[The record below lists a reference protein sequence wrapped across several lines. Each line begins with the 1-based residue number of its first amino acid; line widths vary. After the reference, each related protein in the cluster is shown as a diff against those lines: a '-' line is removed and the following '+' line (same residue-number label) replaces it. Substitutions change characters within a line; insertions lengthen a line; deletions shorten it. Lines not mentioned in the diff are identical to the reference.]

1 MTRQKKSRNA
11 GNNGQRHL
19 PATEIRKVREHKDE
33 SKKKGAGLKSG
44 NRNSMQESKAAN
56 SKKQQTTNK
65 DPRIG
70 SKKPI
75 PLGAEVATEQQDTAL
90 LLSQQPKAL
99 LKAVRPIA
107 KTPEA
112 ELAEIEAD
120 TRLQALLER
129 VERDEI
135 LTGKDAKY
143 FNTKTARLT
152 ELLALLGLTDP
163 ESADANQ
170 ATQDDD
176 EDPLARFERTDWRK
190 TLLGDEDEV

>member
-44 NRNSMQESKAAN
+44 NRNSMQDSKVVNSNKQHAA
-56 SKKQQTTNK
+56 NK

-75 PLGAEVATEQQDTAL
+75 PLGVDAATEQQHTPL
-90 LLSQQPKAL
+90 IMSQEPKAL
-99 LKAVRPIA
+99 LKAVKVISLP
-107 KTPEA
+107 PEQ

-129 VERDEI
+129 VERDEV

-143 FNTKTARLT
+143 FNSKTARLT
-152 ELLALLGLTDP
+152 ELLELLGLAEVEP
-163 ESADANQ
+163 ADDTTA
-170 ATQDDD
+170 AEDD
-176 EDPLARFERTDWRK
+176 EDPLAKFERTDWRK
-190 TLLGDEDEV
+190 TLLGDED

>member
-44 NRNSMQESKAAN
+44 NRNSMQDSKVVNSNKQHAA
-56 SKKQQTTNK
+56 NK

-75 PLGAEVATEQQDTAL
+75 PLGADAATEQQHTPL
-90 LLSQQPKAL
+90 IMSQEPKAL
-99 LKAVRPIA
+99 LKAVKVISLP
-107 KTPEA
+107 PEQ

-129 VERDEI
+129 VERDEV

-143 FNTKTARLT
+143 FNSKTARLT
-152 ELLALLGLTDP
+152 ELLELLGLAEVEP
-163 ESADANQ
+163 ADDTTA
-170 ATQDDD
+170 AEDD
-176 EDPLARFERTDWRK
+176 EDPLAKFERTDWRK
-190 TLLGDEDEV
+190 TLLGDED

>member
-19 PATEIRKVREHKDE
+19 PASEIRKVREHKDE

-44 NRNSMQESKAAN
+44 NRNSMQDVKSVG
-56 SKKQQTTNK
+56 SQQQSAKK

-75 PLGAEVATEQQDTAL
+75 ALGADAIQDPAQDL
-90 LLSQQPKAL
+90 LLPLQQPKAL
-99 LKAVRPIA
+99 LKAVKPITLSPA
-107 KTPEA
+107 Q

-120 TRLQALLER
+120 ERLQALLER
-129 VERDEI
+129 VEQDEV

-143 FNTKTARLT
+143 FNSKTARLT
-152 ELLALLGLTDP
+152 VLLDQLGMTDDDT
-163 ESADANQ
+163 SSDAMAIENE
-170 ATQDDD
+170 D
-176 EDPLARFERTDWRK
+176 EDPLAKFERTDWRK
-190 TLLGDEDEV
+190 TLLGDEDQA

>member
-44 NRNSMQESKAAN
+44 NRNSMQDSKVVNSNKQHAA
-56 SKKQQTTNK
+56 NK

-75 PLGAEVATEQQDTAL
+75 PLGADAATEQQHTPL
-90 LLSQQPKAL
+90 IMSQEPKAL
-99 LKAVRPIA
+99 LKAVKVISLP
-107 KTPEA
+107 PEQ

-129 VERDEI
+129 VERDEV

-143 FNTKTARLT
+143 FNSKTARLT
-152 ELLALLGLTDP
+152 ELLELLGLAEVEP
-163 ESADANQ
+163 ADDTTA
-170 ATQDDD
+170 AEDD
-176 EDPLARFERTDWRK
+176 EDPLAKFERTDWRK
-190 TLLGDEDEV
+190 TLLGNED

>member
-44 NRNSMQESKAAN
+44 NRNSMQEAKVVNAN
-56 SKKQQTTNK
+56 QQHSANK

-75 PLGAEVATEQQDTAL
+75 PLGVDTTAGQQQTPL
-90 LLSQQPKAL
+90 LMSQEPKAL
-99 LKAVRPIA
+99 LKAVKVVA
-107 KTPEA
+107 LTPEQ

-143 FNTKTARLT
+143 FNSKTARLT
-152 ELLALLGLTDP
+152 ELLTLLGLA
-163 ESADANQ
+163 E
-170 ATQDDD
+170 TQDDQAGED

-190 TLLGDEDEV
+190 TLLGDED

>member
-19 PATEIRKVREHKDE
+19 PASEIRKAREHKDE

-44 NRNSMQESKAAN
+44 NRNSMQEAKVGNANKQNAA
-56 SKKQQTTNK
+56 NK

-75 PLGAEVATEQQDTAL
+75 PLGADAATEQPQTSV
-90 LLSQQPKAL
+90 LLSQEPKAL
-99 LKAVRPIA
+99 LKAVKIVSL
-107 KTPEA
+107 TPEQ

-120 TRLQALLER
+120 NRLQDLMER

-143 FNTKTARLT
+143 FNSKTARLT
-152 ELLALLGLTDP
+152 ELLELLGFVEAEP
-163 ESADANQ
+163 AANTH
-170 ATQDDD
+170 AETEEE

-190 TLLGDEDEV
+190 TLLGDED

>member
-44 NRNSMQESKAAN
+44 NRNSMQEAKVVNAN
-56 SKKQQTTNK
+56 KQQAANK

-75 PLGAEVATEQQDTAL
+75 PLGADAAVEQQTTPL
-90 LLSQQPKAL
+90 LTSQQPKAL
-99 LKAVRPIA
+99 LKAV
-107 KTPEA
+107 KVVSLTPEQ

-143 FNTKTARLT
+143 FNSKTARLT
-152 ELLALLGLTDP
+152 ELLELLGLEESEAVDDD
-163 ESADANQ
+163 SADTEEN
-170 ATQDDD
+170 

-190 TLLGDEDEV
+190 TLLGDED

>member
-19 PATEIRKVREHKDE
+19 PASEIRKVREHKDE

-44 NRNSMQESKAAN
+44 NRNSMQDVKSV
-56 SKKQQTTNK
+56 SSQQQSAKK

-75 PLGAEVATEQQDTAL
+75 ALGADAIQDPAKDL
-90 LLSQQPKAL
+90 LLPLQQPKAL
-99 LKAVRPIA
+99 LKAVKPITLSPA
-107 KTPEA
+107 Q

-120 TRLQALLER
+120 ERLQALLER
-129 VERDEI
+129 VEQDEV

-143 FNTKTARLT
+143 FNSKTARLT
-152 ELLALLGLTDP
+152 ALLELLGMTDDDT
-163 ESADANQ
+163 SSDTM
-170 ATQDDD
+170 ATEDED
-176 EDPLARFERTDWRK
+176 EDPLAKFERTDWRK
-190 TLLGDEDEV
+190 TLLGDEDQV

>member
-19 PATEIRKVREHKDE
+19 PASEIRKVREHKDE

-44 NRNSMQESKAAN
+44 NRNSMQDAKVVNAN
-56 SKKQQTTNK
+56 KQHTANK

-75 PLGAEVATEQQDTAL
+75 PLGADAATEQQHTPL
-90 LLSQQPKAL
+90 LMSQEPKAL
-99 LKAVRPIA
+99 LKAVKIVSL
-107 KTPEA
+107 TPEQ

-143 FNTKTARLT
+143 FNSKTARLT
-152 ELLALLGLTDP
+152 ELLELLGLAEAEPTADD
-163 ESADANQ
+163 SAE
-170 ATQDDD
+170 TEED

-190 TLLGDEDEV
+190 TLLGDED